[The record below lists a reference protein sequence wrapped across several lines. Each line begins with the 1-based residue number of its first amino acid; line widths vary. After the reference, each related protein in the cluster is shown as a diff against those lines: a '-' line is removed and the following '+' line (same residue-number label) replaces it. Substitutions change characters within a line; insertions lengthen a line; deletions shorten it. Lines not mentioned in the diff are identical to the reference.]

1 MHKMGS
7 ADDRFMDDD
16 HFPND
21 GGTIHDPAF
30 HDRLNHMMNHRALQD
45 GLYDLSLNNTA
56 LNNGT
61 NDVPLDNPPLDA
73 RVVIVVLHHNLSASR
88 SIFKSLIIVQR
99 VASPKLRGSG
109 TWNGY
114 GGGRIGEC
122 GDASYSEGLPNSSQH
137 FGLP

>member
-1 MHKMGS
+1 MGS

-16 HFPND
+16 HLPND

-30 HDRLNHMMNHRALQD
+30 HDRLNHMMNHRPLQD
-45 GLYDLSLNNTA
+45 GLYDLSLYNAA
-56 LNNGT
+56 LNNGA
-61 NDVPLDNPPLDA
+61 NDVPLNDPPLDA
-73 RVVIVVLHHNLSASR
+73 RLVVVVLHHDLAASR
-88 SIFKSLIIVQR
+88 SIVESLLILVQR
-99 VASPKLRGSG
+99 VASPKLRGSR

-122 GDASYSEGLPNSSQH
+122 GDASYSEGLPDSSEH